1 MHLNQARRLK
11 YMNNNKMKNLLKY
24 FKDYK
29 GQIFIIVICVII
41 YTLGRTVSPFLSG
54 FIIDTYILPGNS
66 SGLIYGVLL
75 VLAIFLTTSISSLI
89 QNRLMI
95 SVAGKAVRQL
105 RHDLF
110 ARLQQLSLK
119 YFDSTPTGELMSRF
133 TNDIDNINT
142 TLNQSLLEIISSIL
156 VLIGIITFML
166 FLNVKLAIVTV
177 ISTPITL
184 IISKIFAKKTKINFD
199 EMQQKLGDLN
209 GYIEENISSEK
220 VILAYGMQEDTINR
234 FSSINK
240 DLVDCSTKA
249 QTTAGIMSPLVNGI
263 SNINLAVIVAFGS
276 YLTIQGEATV
286 GLIVAFINF
295 ARQFFQPLN
304 QLANLYNQIQLAL
317 TGIERVM
324 EVMNQIPDMEDTPS
338 SKAVSHFEGNVEI
351 SHLDFSYVEGKP
363 ILKDINM
370 HVEKGKMFGIIGP
383 TGSGKSTIMNL
394 LPRFYDYQSG
404 SITIDGTIL
413 KDFKIKDL
421 RSAIG
426 MVLQDTVIFTGT
438 FKENIKYGNLEASD
452 EQVID
457 AAKAANIHEYI
468 TSLPDGYET
477 MLDSSASELSI
488 GQKQLL
494 TIARTIISNPDI
506 LILDE
511 ATSNIDTRT
520 EIKIQEAMNN
530 MMRGRTSF
538 VIAHRLKTILHAD
551 EIIVLKDGKIF
562 EQGTHKELLA
572 KNGFYTELYHSQFN
586 I

>member
-1 MHLNQARRLK
+1 MK
-11 YMNNNKMKNLLKY
+11 NNKIKNLFKY
-24 FKDYK
+24 FKGYK
-29 GQIFIIVICVII
+29 GQMFIIVVCVII
-41 YTLGRTVSPFLSG
+41 YALGRTISPFMSG
-54 FIIDTYILPGNS
+54 FIIDTYILPGNL
-66 SGLIYGVLL
+66 SGLLYGVLI
-75 VLAIFLTTSISSLI
+75 VLAIFVTTSLASLI
-89 QNRLMI
+89 QSRLMI

-119 YFDSTPTGELMSRF
+119 YFDSTPIGELMSRF

-142 TLNQSLLEIISSIL
+142 TLNQSLLEIISSVL
-156 VLIGIITFML
+156 VIIGIICFML
-166 FLNVKLAIVTV
+166 FLNAKLALVTI

-184 IISKIFAKKTKINFD
+184 IISRILSKKTKVRFD
-199 EMQQKLGDLN
+199 EMQEKLGSLN

-220 VILAYGMQEDTINR
+220 VTLAYGMQEDTINR
-234 FSSINK
+234 FIRINN
-240 DLVDCSTKA
+240 DLVNSSVKA
-249 QTTAGIMSPLVNGI
+249 QTNSGLMAPLTNGI
-263 SNINLAVIVAFGS
+263 SNINLAIIAAYGS
-276 YLTIQGEATV
+276 YLTINGMATV
-286 GLIVAFINF
+286 GLIVTFINF

-317 TGIERVM
+317 TGTERVF
-324 EVMNQIPDMEDTPS
+324 EVMDQIPDMTDAPN
-338 SKAVSHFEGNVEI
+338 SKSVSHFEGNIEI
-351 SHLDFSYVEGKP
+351 SNLNFSYVEDEP

-394 LPRFYDYQSG
+394 LPRFYDYQDG
-404 SITIDGTIL
+404 SITIDGTLL

-421 RSAIG
+421 RNTIG

-438 FKENIKYGNLEASD
+438 IKENIKYGNLEASD
-452 EQVID
+452 EEVIN
-457 AAKAANIHEYI
+457 ASKAANIHDYI
-468 TSLPDGYET
+468 VSLHDGYET
-477 MLDSSASELSI
+477 MLDSNASELSA

-530 MMRGRTSF
+530 LMRGRTSF
-538 VIAHRLKTILHAD
+538 VIAHRLKTILQAD
-551 EIIVLKDGKIF
+551 QIIVLKDGKIF
-562 EQGTHKELLA
+562 EQGTHKELLD
-572 KNGFYTELYHSQFN
+572 KNGFYTELYQSQFN

>member
-1 MHLNQARRLK
+1 
-11 YMNNNKMKNLLKY
+11 MNSNKMKNLLKY

-75 VLAIFLTTSISSLI
+75 VLAIFLTTSISSLV

-199 EMQQKLGDLN
+199 KMQQKLGDLN

-234 FSSINK
+234 FSNINK

>member
-1 MHLNQARRLK
+1 
-11 YMNNNKMKNLLKY
+11 MNNNKMKNLLKY

>member
-1 MHLNQARRLK
+1 
-11 YMNNNKMKNLLKY
+11 MNNNKIKNLLKY

-199 EMQQKLGDLN
+199 KMQQKLGDLN

-220 VILAYGMQEDTINR
+220 VILAYGMQEDTLNH
-234 FSSINK
+234 FSNINK

-338 SKAVSHFEGNVEI
+338 SKDVSHFEGNVEI

>member
-1 MHLNQARRLK
+1 MK
-11 YMNNNKMKNLLKY
+11 NNKIKNLFKY
-24 FKDYK
+24 FKGYK
-29 GQIFIIVICVII
+29 GQMFIIVVCVII
-41 YTLGRTVSPFLSG
+41 YTVGRTISPFMSG
-54 FIIDTYILPGNS
+54 FIIDTYILPGDL
-66 SGLIYGVLL
+66 SGLLYGVLI
-75 VLAIFLTTSISSLI
+75 VLAIFVTTSLASLI
-89 QNRLMI
+89 QSRLMI

-119 YFDSTPTGELMSRF
+119 YFDSTPIGELMSRF

-142 TLNQSLLEIISSIL
+142 TLNQSLLEIISSVL
-156 VLIGIITFML
+156 VLIGIICFML
-166 FLNVKLAIVTV
+166 FLNAKLALVTI

-184 IISKIFAKKTKINFD
+184 IISRILSKKTKVRFD
-199 EMQQKLGDLN
+199 EMQEKLGSLN

-234 FSSINK
+234 FIRINN
-240 DLVDCSTKA
+240 DLVNSSVKA
-249 QTTAGIMSPLVNGI
+249 QMNSGLMAPLTNGI
-263 SNINLAVIVAFGS
+263 SNINLAIIAAYGS
-276 YLTIQGEATV
+276 YLAINGMATV
-286 GLIVAFINF
+286 GLIVTFINF

-317 TGIERVM
+317 TGTERVF
-324 EVMNQIPDMEDTPS
+324 EVMDQIPDMTDAPN
-338 SKAVSHFEGNVEI
+338 SKSVSHFEGNIEI
-351 SHLDFSYVEGKP
+351 SNLNFSYVEGEP

-394 LPRFYDYQSG
+394 LPRFYDYQDG
-404 SITIDGTIL
+404 SITIDGTLL

-421 RSAIG
+421 RNTIG

-438 FKENIKYGNLEASD
+438 IKENIKYGNLEASD
-452 EQVID
+452 EEVIN
-457 AAKAANIHEYI
+457 AAKAANIHDYI
-468 TSLPDGYET
+468 ISLHDGYET
-477 MLDSSASELSI
+477 MLDSNASELSA

-538 VIAHRLKTILHAD
+538 VIAHRLKTILQAD
-551 EIIVLKDGKIF
+551 QIIVLKDGKIF

-572 KNGFYTELYHSQFN
+572 KNGFYTELYQSQFN